1 MKRVAG
7 IALAVALALGSGTG
21 CQALK
26 NRLGIGVTVS
36 NPDAG
41 TPEQVLQELLK
52 AAMMPD
58 EQESWIAFSA
68 LLHSDEVA
76 SPAAMNE
83 WETMRFPSIRRK
95 AANLLKDA
103 SALTYVVM
111 EKRTE
116 GQNLK
121 IFVQNSQSDMPTPCT
136 LRRDPSRG
144 NAWRVFNS
152 CF

>member
-1 MKRVAG
+1 MRKVAPWL
-7 IALAVALALGSGTG
+7 ALAMVVSLESG

-41 TPEQVLQELLK
+41 TPEKVVQDVLK

-58 EQESWIAFSA
+58 EQESWIAFA
-68 LLHSDEVA
+68 ELLHSDEVA

-83 WETMRFPSIRRK
+83 WETMRFPAIRRK
-95 AANLLKDA
+95 ARYLLKDP
-103 SALTYVVM
+103 SALPYVVM

-121 IFVQNSQSDMPTPCT
+121 VFVQNSQSDMATPCG
-136 LRRDPSRG
+136 LRRDPARG
-144 NAWRVFNS
+144 NAWRVFNA